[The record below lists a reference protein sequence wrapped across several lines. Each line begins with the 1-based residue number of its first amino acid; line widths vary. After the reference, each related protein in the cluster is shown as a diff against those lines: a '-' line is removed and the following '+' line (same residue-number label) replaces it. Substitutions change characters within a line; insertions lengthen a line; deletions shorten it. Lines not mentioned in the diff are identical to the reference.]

1 MRGEYTL
8 AGCASI
14 ISLGSVNHTQNCVKS
29 INKTMQISHREPGSI
44 KHIKQIVEKHH
55 AKRILAVTGKNS
67 FRKSGASIALNQYL
81 GDREIIHFSDFEVNP
96 RLEDALAGIKLIEQT
111 KPDMIIAIGGGSAM
125 DMGKL
130 ITTLSAQPHGDF
142 RQIIKTCDVT
152 RKGLPLV
159 AIPTTAGTG
168 SEATH
173 FAVVYVQGKKY
184 SLADSTI
191 LPDYAIVDANL
202 TTSNSPYQAASS
214 GMDAL
219 CQAVE
224 SYWAITSTKISKS
237 FAAQAIQMIL
247 PAIRDAVCKKDKE
260 AQQAMALG
268 ANIAGKAINI
278 TKTTAPHAL
287 SYPITTHYGLPHGH
301 AVALLLGKFFIINN
315 AGISTPRDMRGSA
328 YIENTFKTLHQLLGC
343 NNTLSCATQ
352 WYQLME
358 DIGLSTD
365 MSKLGMAGKIDFELI
380 FNNVNMERL
389 GNHPVYFKNTDLLN
403 AFM

>member
-1 MRGEYTL
+1 
-8 AGCASI
+8 
-14 ISLGSVNHTQNCVKS
+14 
-29 INKTMQISHREPGSI
+29 MQITHRGPGSI
-44 KHIKQIVEKHH
+44 KQIRQIIEKHH
-55 AKRILAVTGKNS
+55 AQKVLAVTGKTS
-67 FRKSGASIALNQYL
+67 FKKSGASQALNQYL
-81 GDREIIHFSDFEVNP
+81 EGREIIRFSDFDVNP
-96 RLEDALAGIKLIEQT
+96 RLEDALAGIKIVKQNN
-111 KPDMIIAIGGGSAM
+111 PDIIIAVGGGSAM

-130 ITTLSAQPHGDF
+130 IATLSAQAHGDF
-142 RQIIKTCDVT
+142 KQIIKTCDIT
-152 RKGLPLV
+152 CKGLPLV

-184 SLADSTI
+184 SLADPTI

-202 TTSNSPYQAASS
+202 TANTSPYQAAAS

-224 SYWAITSTKISKS
+224 SYWSVNATKKSKLY
-237 FAAQAIQMIL
+237 AGQAIKMIL
-247 PAIRDAVCKKDKE
+247 PAIRDAVWKKDEE
-260 AQQAMALG
+260 AQQAMALA

-301 AVALLLGKFFIINN
+301 AVALLLGKFFIIND
-315 AGISTPRDMRGSA
+315 AGIGTPRDMRGSA
-328 YIENTFKTLHQLLGC
+328 YIENTFKALYRLLGG
-343 NNTLSCATQ
+343 NNALSCAEK
-352 WYQLME
+352 WYQLMR

-365 MSKLGMAGKIDFELI
+365 MSKLGVVSKKDFHLI
-380 FNNVNMERL
+380 LNNVNMERL
-389 GNHPVYFKNTDLLN
+389 GNHPIYFNDNDLLS

>member
-1 MRGEYTL
+1 
-8 AGCASI
+8 
-14 ISLGSVNHTQNCVKS
+14 
-29 INKTMQISHREPGSI
+29 MQITHSGPGSI
-44 KHIKQIVEKHH
+44 KQIRQIMEKHH
-55 AKRILAVTGKNS
+55 AKRILAVTGKTS
-67 FRKSGASIALNQYL
+67 FTKSGASRALHQYL
-81 GDREIIHFSDFEVNP
+81 EGREIIRFSDFEVNP
-96 RLEDALAGIKLIEQT
+96 RLEDALAGIKLLEQT
-111 KPDMIIAIGGGSAM
+111 TPDMIIAIGGGSAM

-130 ITTLSAQPHGDF
+130 IATLSAQPHGDF
-142 RQIIKTCDVT
+142 NQIIKTCDVT

-173 FAVVYVQGKKY
+173 FAVVYVQGEKY
-184 SLADSTI
+184 SLANPTI

-202 TTSNSPYQAASS
+202 TANSSPYQAAAS

-224 SYWAITSTKISKS
+224 SYWSVNATKKSKS
-237 FAAQAIQMIL
+237 YAGQAIQMIL
-247 PAIRDAVCKKDKE
+247 PAIRDAVWKKNEE

-301 AVALLLGKFFIINN
+301 AVALVLGKFFIIND
-315 AGISTPRDMRGSA
+315 AGTRAPRDVRGSA
-328 YIENTFKTLHQLLGC
+328 YIENTFKTLYRLLEC
-343 NNTLSCATQ
+343 NNAFSCAKK

-358 DIGLSTD
+358 DIGLSAD
-365 MSKLGMAGKIDFELI
+365 MSELGVVSKKDFELI
-380 FNNVNMERL
+380 LNNVNMERL
-389 GNHPVYFKNTDLLN
+389 GNHPIYFKKTDLLH
-403 AFM
+403 ALIDKK